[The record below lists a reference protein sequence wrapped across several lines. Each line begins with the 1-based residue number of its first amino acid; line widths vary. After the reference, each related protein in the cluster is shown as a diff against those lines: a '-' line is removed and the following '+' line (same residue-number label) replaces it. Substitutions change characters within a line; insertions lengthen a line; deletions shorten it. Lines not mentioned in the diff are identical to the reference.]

1 MPRFERH
8 GAAPGPGRAPQDPV
22 HIATDA
28 VVVSTRGIYGLAFLA
43 SDGTYGMRLGDQA
56 RMPLSAAVEDA
67 KMRAISFAMKRTS
80 ALMPPVT
87 VTSDS
92 VTAVA
97 AYNLWQDNPES
108 PDLPPLLRE
117 LRPPVGGRD
126 RYTFAWAL
134 GGDDPLAGWAD
145 SAARLALRIG
155 SGLVERRAAAQM
167 LDDWARARLRD
178 WSHARKD

>member
-8 GAAPGPGRAPQDPV
+8 GAVPGAPGPLHV
-22 HIATDA
+22 VTDA
-28 VVVSTRGIYGLAFLA
+28 VVVSTRGIYGMAFLA

-56 RMPLSAAVEDA
+56 RMPPSAAMEGA
-67 KMRAISFAMKRTS
+67 KMRAVSFAMKRTS
-80 ALMPPVT
+80 ALATPVT
-87 VTSDS
+87 VSSDS
-92 VTAVA
+92 LPVIA
-97 AYNLWQDNPES
+97 AYNLWQENPQANN
-108 PDLPPLLRE
+108 LPPLIRE

-126 RYTFAWAL
+126 RYTFVWAP